1 MILEIEKA
9 VKTLKSGGIIIY
21 PSDTIWAIGCDAT
34 NQNTINKIYKIK
46 NRSKSNP
53 FICLMRDYEMIN
65 KYCYINNSIIDI
77 LEIQKTPTTI
87 IFEKVKNLNTFP
99 NTIGIRIPKDSFC
112 SDLLK
117 KFKKPIIS
125 TSVNISGKKFPNYFK
140 DISESILNQVDF
152 AVNLRREEKLD
163 TASKIIKIKNNKI
176 ITIRS

>member
-1 MILEIEKA
+1 MIENL
-9 VKTLKSGGIIIY
+9 
-21 PSDTIWAIGCDAT
+21 
-34 NQNTINKIYKIK
+34 IK
-46 NRSKSNP
+46 DS
-53 FICLMRDYEMIN
+53 
-65 KYCYINNSIIDI
+65 INNNLFKIISKCSDEIGLECYLIGGFVRDLFLGSRKSKDIDI

-87 IFEKVKNLNTFP
+87 IFEKVKNLNTFS

-152 AVNLRREEKLD
+152 AVNLRHEEKLD

-176 ITIRS
+176 IIIRS

>member
-1 MILEIEKA
+1 MVSEIEKA

-53 FICLMRDYEMIN
+53 FICLMSGYEMIN

-87 IFEKVKNLNTFP
+87 IFEKVKNLNTFS

-112 SDLLK
+112 SGLLK

>member
-1 MILEIEKA
+1 M
-9 VKTLKSGGIIIY
+9 
-21 PSDTIWAIGCDAT
+21 
-34 NQNTINKIYKIK
+34 
-46 NRSKSNP
+46 
-53 FICLMRDYEMIN
+53 
-65 KYCYINNSIIDI
+65 
-77 LEIQKTPTTI
+77 QKTPTTI
-87 IFEKVKNLNTFP
+87 IFEKVKNLNTFSD
-99 NTIGIRIPKDSFC
+99 TIGIRIPKDSFC